1 MKYVSTYY
9 VCIIYPFFLLWNLF
23 IGFTLFSFSFTYARV
38 VIILYRHL
46 FFCKNRELY
55 DLGTSRSPIE
65 HHWFPCIWSKVGKLV
80 DWLFFQLSKS
90 LRNTDKEFC
99 PVGKLSFSVSVNRKV
114 KNILCY
120 TSDPASECYY
130 QLPQERISVFLK
142 RKKKLSK
149 SVVTHTLPLP
159 ST

>member
-1 MKYVSTYY
+1 MKYVSTYLLCMY
-9 VCIIYPFFLLWNLF
+9 YLPFLFVMKSLHRLYFVFFSFHICQSGNNSIYFSIFLFFFSIYLFFYFFFLFFYLF
-23 IGFTLFSFSFTYARV
+23 Y
-38 VIILYRHL
+38 L

-55 DLGTSRSPIE
+55 DLGTSHSPIE
-65 HHWFPCIWSKVGKLV
+65 HHWFPRIWSKVGKLA

-120 TSDPASECYY
+120 TSDPAS
-130 QLPQERISVFLK
+130 
-142 RKKKLSK
+142 
-149 SVVTHTLPLP
+149 
-159 ST
+159 